1 MICVSRLFRDHMP
14 SPACMNSHAAD
25 LAARYF
31 LIGVGIED
39 FPCAPPKGRAGVA
52 GLALSFFGFFCSRL
66 LRICP
71 LAILGF
77 LKL

>member
-1 MICVSRLFRDHMP
+1 MICVSRSFRDCVP
-14 SPACMNSHAAD
+14 SSARMNSLAPE